1 MPCDAP
7 AAAPPRPT
15 AQSSPLRVRCVVK
28 LGGAAC
34 TVKAG
39 VNELDGGALDAAA
52 RQLALGAAQFPP
64 PSPVPFVVVHGAG
77 SFGHPQVRGARLNH
91 NSSDSGRAFYMATLD
106 VLSTTNET
114 PCVWPAGIGVDSVGD
129 ATWWY
134 ARRRHPLNLASRAP
148 GARRPADGATA
159 LGGGARRVQGRRDRA
174 CVRAR
179 CQCKERRHTIRHL
192 GAAPWQLPAHA

>member
-34 TVKAG
+34 TAKAG

-52 RQLALGAAQFPP
+52 RQLALGAARFPP

-77 SFGHPQVRGARLNH
+77 SFGHPQVRGARLKP

-106 VLSTTNET
+106 VLSTTECNSM
-114 PCVWPAGIGVDSVGD
+114 CLACRH
-129 ATWWY
+129 
-134 ARRRHPLNLASRAP
+134 RRRQ
-148 GARRPADGATA
+148 RR
-159 LGGGARRVQGRRDRA
+159 RRDMV
-174 CVRAR
+174 VRA
-179 CQCKERRHTIRHL
+179 QE
-192 GAAPWQLPAHA
+192 APP

>member
-34 TVKAG
+34 TAKAG

-52 RQLALGAAQFPP
+52 RQLALGAAFPP

-77 SFGHPQVRGARLNH
+77 SFGHPQVRGARLNP
-91 NSSDSGRAFYMATLD
+91 NSSDSGRAFY
-106 VLSTTNET
+106 SF
-114 PCVWPAGIGVDSVGD
+114 
-129 ATWWY
+129 
-134 ARRRHPLNLASRAP
+134 
-148 GARRPADGATA
+148 
-159 LGGGARRVQGRRDRA
+159 
-174 CVRAR
+174 
-179 CQCKERRHTIRHL
+179 
-192 GAAPWQLPAHA
+192 